1 MGPDEGSP
9 TTQVAFVLFVLL
21 CSIIIMN
28 LLVGLAIRYF
38 QCLLDNV
45 IEKFSIFSEVGHRI
59 SNSFFF
65 ESSNI
70 TGQFVEA
77 GIHRL
82 RTTIHLVRI
91 IDDTLGY
98 LRPRC
103 PIQFPY
109 LQGSSILSSQ
119 LFYYLLSRRYPNYK
133 THIAEHK
140 KKERDQNVSFK
151 VSKIVALKEAY
162 TW

>member
-1 MGPDEGSP
+1 MLHNSL
-9 TTQVAFVLFVLL
+9 LFFGCRRKTHELF
-21 CSIIIMN
+21 
-28 LLVGLAIRYF
+28 RF
-38 QCLLDNV
+38 Q
-45 IEKFSIFSEVGHRI
+45 
-59 SNSFFF
+59 
-65 ESSNI
+65 SSNI

-119 LFYYLLSRRYPNYK
+119 LYYYLLSRRYPNYK
-133 THIAEHK
+133 NHIAEQK
-140 KKERDQNVSFK
+140 KKDRDLKVSFQ
-151 VSKIVALKEAY
+151 VSTILRGVFNEKLIIFI
-162 TW
+162 